1 MSSDDTVVALRVGP
15 ATSEARSAEDVARV
29 RRLAAA
35 FSVVVAHLDALGQ
48 ELDALRLASRQR
60 RARLLQGRMSR
71 SDPPLRHV
79 ADALVAPA
87 NDDHFSIVSMPGVDA
102 ETRRRDDTRLCLQRL
117 GEELADSVP
126 AASTVAKAVP
136 RRR

>member
-1 MSSDDTVVALRVGP
+1 MSSDDTVVALRVGR

-48 ELDALRLASRQR
+48 ELDALRLASRRR
-60 RARLLQGRMSR
+60 RARLLEGRMTR

-79 ADALVAPA
+79 ADALVAPT
-87 NDDHFSIVSMPGVDA
+87 NDDRFSIVSMPGVDA
-102 ETRRRDDTRLCLQRL
+102 VTRRRDDMRLCLQRL

-126 AASTVAKAVP
+126 APTMAKAVP